1 MKPSNS
7 APNLSP
13 ANLSEANRNVS
24 NAQLAEIFEEMADL
38 LELSGENAFRVR
50 AYRSG
55 AAAISALSQPVSEL
69 IKNGFDLTS
78 IDGIGGTLAEKSKVV
93 VESGALPQLETLR
106 QAVPRT
112 LRDVMR
118 VPGLGAKKAMKLH
131 QELGVID
138 LATLKTACE
147 SGQVANIKGFGKK
160 TEENILQNL
169 GIVMQAA
176 MRLRLDQ
183 AEQLVENLRAHFDG
197 CPSLERLDFAG
208 SYRRRKETIGDLDI
222 LVISNNAE
230 EVMNRFGSFPQVQEV
245 IGRGETKMSVRLSN
259 AFQVDLRVVPQKSWG
274 AALQYFTGSKEHNV
288 HVRSIAKSKGLK
300 ISEYGVFKEIDEGT
314 PIAGE
319 DEHSL
324 YAAIGLPWIPP
335 VLREN
340 RFEFQPN
347 IQNRLEVLIEES
359 DICGDLHM
367 HTTYTDGEA
376 TIEQMVEAAVKRGLK
391 YIAITDHSKRVS
403 VARGL
408 NDDQVLAQWQLIDK
422 IRKDWHGE
430 IELLKGIECD
440 ILEDGTLDLQDD
452 TLAQADWVTAS
463 IHFGLKQSRDEIT
476 ERILNAI
483 RHPFVN
489 AISHPTGR
497 LLSRRQAY
505 EADWPVLMKEAK
517 AYGKCLEINANPE
530 RLDLNDLLACAAA
543 EAGVWLVINTD
554 AHATD
559 QLGLMKYGVQ
569 VAQRAGISRRA
580 VINTLPRAEFMDWLK
595 NRSRIPSQES

>member
-1 MKPSNS
+1 MNPSNS
-7 APNLSP
+7 ASDLSAP
-13 ANLSEANRNVS
+13 MLNVS
-24 NAQLAEIFEEMADL
+24 NTQLAEIFEEMADL

-55 AAAISALSQPVSEL
+55 AAAISAMSQPVSEL
-69 IKNGFDLTS
+69 IKSGFDLTS
-78 IDGIGGTLAEKSKVV
+78 IDGIGGTLADKSKVV
-93 VESGALPQLETLR
+93 IQSGALPQLETLR

-112 LRDVMR
+112 LRDVMK

-138 LATLKTACE
+138 LETLKTACE
-147 SGQVANIKGFGKK
+147 SGRVASIKGFGKK

-176 MRLRLDQ
+176 RRLGLEQ
-183 AEQLVENLRAHFDG
+183 AELLVVNLRAHFDG
-197 CPSLERLDFAG
+197 CPSLERIDFAG

-222 LVISNNAE
+222 LVISENAE

-245 IGRGETKMSVRLSN
+245 IGRGDTKMSVRLNN
-259 AFQVDLRVVPQKSWG
+259 AFQVDLRVVQRQSWG

-288 HVRSIAKSKGLK
+288 HVRSMAKSKGLK
-300 ISEYGVFKEIDEGT
+300 ISEYGVFKETDEAH
-314 PIAGE
+314 PVAGE
-319 DEHSL
+319 DEQSL

-347 IQNRLEVLIEES
+347 IQNRLKNLIEES
-359 DICGDLHM
+359 DMLGDLHM
-367 HTTYTDGEA
+367 HTTFTDGEA
-376 TIEQMVEAAVKRGLK
+376 TIEQMVVAAVERGLK

-408 NDDQVLAQWQLIDK
+408 NDEQALAQWQLIEQV
-422 IRKDWHGE
+422 RKDWFGK
-430 IELLKGIECD
+430 IEVLKGIECD
-440 ILEDGTLDLQDD
+440 ILEDGTLDLKDD
-452 TLAQADWVTAS
+452 TLEQADWVTAS
-463 IHFGLKQSRDEIT
+463 IHFGLKQSREEIT

-483 RHPFVN
+483 RHPFVH

-505 EADWPVLMKEAK
+505 EADWPLIMKEAK
-517 AYGKCLEINANPE
+517 ANGKCLEINANPE
-530 RLDLNDLLACAAA
+530 RLDLNDLLACAAC

-569 VAQRAGISRRA
+569 VAQRAGLGRQA

-595 NRSRIPSQES
+595 NRSRIPSQ

>member
-1 MKPSNS
+1 MNPSNSTPNLS
-7 APNLSP
+7 APNL
-13 ANLSEANRNVS
+13 NVS

-55 AAAISALSQPVSEL
+55 AAAISAQSQPVSEL
-69 IKNGFDLTS
+69 IKSGFDLTS
-78 IDGIGGTLAEKSKVV
+78 IDGIGGTLADKSKVV
-93 VESGALPQLETLR
+93 IQSGALPQLETLR

-112 LRDVMR
+112 LRDVMK

-147 SGQVANIKGFGKK
+147 SGRVASIKGFGKK

-176 MRLRLDQ
+176 MRLKLDQ
-183 AEQLVENLRAHFDG
+183 AEQLVVNLRAHFDG
-197 CPSLERLDFAG
+197 CPSLERIDFAG

-222 LVISNNAE
+222 LVISDNAE
-230 EVMNRFGSFPQVQEV
+230 EVMKRFGSFPQVQEV
-245 IGRGETKMSVRLSN
+245 IGRGETKMSVRLNN
-259 AFQVDLRVVPQKSWG
+259 AFQVDLRVVPHQSWG

-288 HVRSIAKSKGLK
+288 HVRSMAKSKGMK
-300 ISEYGVFKEIDEGT
+300 ISEYGVFKETDEANAV
-314 PIAGE
+314 AGE
-319 DEHSL
+319 DEQSL

-340 RFEFQPN
+340 RFEFQPD
-347 IQNRLEVLIEES
+347 IQSRLENLIEES
-359 DICGDLHM
+359 DMLGDLHM
-367 HTTYTDGEA
+367 HTTFTDGEA
-376 TIEQMVEAAVKRGLK
+376 TIEQMVAAAVERGLK

-403 VARGL
+403 IARGL
-408 NDDQVLAQWQLIDK
+408 NDEQVLAQWQLIEQV
-422 IRKDWHGE
+422 RKDWYGK

-440 ILEDGTLDLQDD
+440 ILEDGTLDLKDD
-452 TLAQADWVTAS
+452 TLEQADWVTAS
-463 IHFGLKQSRDEIT
+463 IHFGLKQSREEIT

-483 RHPFVN
+483 RHPFVH

-497 LLSRRQAY
+497 LLSKRQAY
-505 EADWPVLMKEAK
+505 EADWPLIMKAAK
-517 AYGKCLEINANPE
+517 AHGKCLEINANPE

-543 EAGVWLVINTD
+543 QAGVWLVINTD

-569 VAQRAGISRRA
+569 VAQRAGLA
-580 VINTLPRAEFMDWLK
+580 KQTVINTLPRVEFMDWLK
-595 NRSRIPSQES
+595 NRSRIPSQEL

>member
-1 MKPSNS
+1 MNPSNS
-7 APNLSP
+7 ASNLSAP
-13 ANLSEANRNVS
+13 MLNVS
-24 NAQLAEIFEEMADL
+24 NTQLAEIFEEMADL

-69 IKNGFDLTS
+69 IKSGFDLTS
-78 IDGIGGTLAEKSKVV
+78 IDGIGGTLADKSKVV
-93 VESGALPQLETLR
+93 IQSGALPQLETLR

-112 LRDVMR
+112 LRDVMK

-131 QELGVID
+131 QEVGVID

-147 SGQVANIKGFGKK
+147 SGRVASIKGFGKK

-183 AEQLVENLRAHFDG
+183 AEQLVVNLRAHFDG
-197 CPSLERLDFAG
+197 CPFLERIDFAG

-222 LVISNNAE
+222 LVISENAE
-230 EVMNRFGSFPQVQEV
+230 EVMNRFGSFPQVHEV
-245 IGRGETKMSVRLSN
+245 IGRGETKMSVRLNN
-259 AFQVDLRVVPQKSWG
+259 AFQVDLRVVQRQSWG

-288 HVRSIAKSKGLK
+288 HVRSMAKSKGLK
-300 ISEYGVFKEIDEGT
+300 ISEYGVFKETDEAN
-314 PIAGE
+314 PVAGE
-319 DEHSL
+319 DEQSL

-340 RFEFQPN
+340 RFEFLPS
-347 IQNRLEVLIEES
+347 IQSRLKNLIEES
-359 DICGDLHM
+359 DMLGDLHM
-367 HTTYTDGEA
+367 HTTFTDGEA
-376 TIEQMVEAAVKRGLK
+376 TIEQMVAAAVERGLK

-403 VARGL
+403 VARGI
-408 NDDQVLAQWQLIDK
+408 NDEQVLAQWQLIEQV
-422 IRKDWHGE
+422 RKDWYGK

-440 ILEDGTLDLQDD
+440 ILEDGTLDLKDD
-452 TLAQADWVTAS
+452 TLEQADWVTAS
-463 IHFGLKQSRDEIT
+463 IHFGLKQSREEIT

-483 RHPFVN
+483 RHPFVH

-505 EADWPVLMKEAK
+505 EADWPLIMKAAK
-517 AYGKCLEINANPE
+517 AHGKCLEINANPE

-559 QLGLMKYGVQ
+559 QLGLIKYGVQ
-569 VAQRAGISRRA
+569 VAQRAGLARQS

-595 NRSRIPSQES
+595 NRSRIPSQEL